1 MSFGMKNRD
10 IESKWKTAVEHAT
23 PDVLAQILS
32 GCREQKGI
40 VLKMTPKKNTHR
52 KWIAAVASVAAALA
66 LFVGGGFAYGRYQ
79 ANHRVDSVIALDVN
93 PSIVIKI
100 NRADTVLEVQA
111 LNQDAVRILDG
122 MELKGAD
129 IDVALNALIG
139 SMLKNGYI
147 NELANSVLLSV
158 ECSDSE
164 RGEQIQQRLATE
176 IAGLLQNEAV
186 DGAVLSQ
193 TVHDDDALRGMA
205 DTYGISLG
213 KAALIQ
219 KILDQT
225 PLYTA
230 GELAKLNVHEL
241 NVLISAGKAAPA
253 DLQINGTA
261 SEKAYIGEATAKQ
274 IALAD
279 AGMAEKDVSQLE
291 IELDADDGSIVYE
304 IEFKAAGFEYDY
316 EIDALS
322 GDIRK
327 ADKDT
332 DDDDDDDDIPPAV
345 TTNDYLSS
353 DKALSIAL
361 AHAGVAKADAV
372 VSECKLD
379 YDDGRAVYEIEFRA
393 ARVEYDYE
401 IDAVSGDIRK
411 ADRDT
416 DDDDDDDD
424 TPPAVTTSVY
434 LSSDKAL
441 SIALAHAGVAKADA
455 VVSECKLDYDD
466 GRAVYEIEFR
476 AAGFEYDYEIDAV
489 SGKIDHS
496 EKDQDD

>member
-1 MSFGMKNRD
+1 MSFEMKNRD

-23 PDVLAQILS
+23 PDVLAQVLS

-100 NRADTVLEVQA
+100 DRADTVLEVQA
-111 LNQDAVRILDG
+111 MNQDAVRILDG
-122 MELKGAD
+122 MELKGTD

-164 RGEQIQQRLATE
+164 RGEQIHQRLAAE

-241 NVLISAGKAAPA
+241 NVLISAGKVAPA

-261 SEKAYIGEATAKQ
+261 SEKAYIGEAAAKQ

-327 ADKDT
+327 VDRDI
-332 DDDDDDDDIPPAV
+332 DDDDDDILPAVTTVAADDDDIPPAV
-345 TTNDYLSS
+345 TTND
-353 DKALSIAL
+353 
-361 AHAGVAKADAV
+361 
-372 VSECKLD
+372 
-379 YDDGRAVYEIEFRA
+379 
-393 ARVEYDYE
+393 
-401 IDAVSGDIRK
+401 
-411 ADRDT
+411 
-416 DDDDDDDD
+416 
-424 TPPAVTTSVY
+424 Y

>member
-1 MSFGMKNRD
+1 
-10 IESKWKTAVEHAT
+10 
-23 PDVLAQILS
+23 
-32 GCREQKGI
+32 
-40 VLKMTPKKNTHR
+40 
-52 KWIAAVASVAAALA
+52 
-66 LFVGGGFAYGRYQ
+66 
-79 ANHRVDSVIALDVN
+79 
-93 PSIVIKI
+93 
-100 NRADTVLEVQA
+100 
-111 LNQDAVRILDG
+111 
-122 MELKGAD
+122 MELKGTD

-158 ECSDSE
+158 ECSDSA
-164 RGEQIQQRLATE
+164 RGEQIQQRLAAE

-193 TVHDDDALRGMA
+193 TVHDGDALRGLA

-230 GELAKLNVHEL
+230 DELAQLNVHEL
-241 NVLISAGKAAPA
+241 NVLISAGKATPA
-253 DLQINGTA
+253 DLQTNGTA
-261 SEKAYIGEATAKQ
+261 SEKAYIGEAAAKQ

-279 AGMAEKDVSQLE
+279 AGMTEKDVLQLE

-304 IEFKAAGFEYDY
+304 IEFRAAGF
-316 EIDALS
+316 
-322 GDIRK
+322 
-327 ADKDT
+327 
-332 DDDDDDDDIPPAV
+332 
-345 TTNDYLSS
+345 
-353 DKALSIAL
+353 
-361 AHAGVAKADAV
+361 
-372 VSECKLD
+372 
-379 YDDGRAVYEIEFRA
+379 
-393 ARVEYDYE
+393 EYDYE

-416 DDDDDDDD
+416 GDDDDDN
-424 TPPAVTTSVY
+424 PPAVSTSGY

-441 SIALAHAGVAKADA
+441 SIALAHAGVARADA
-455 VVSECKLDYDD
+455 LVSECGLDYDD
-466 GRAVYEIEFR
+466 GRAVYEIEFK

-496 EKDQDD
+496 EKDRDD